1 MAGLRFSRRT
11 VIAAVDVMEGSIK
24 THDDLTRCFLKLDQ
38 DLAARCGDG
47 TLSNRFNHLIK
58 FTDEDRGNMV
68 EDGTLLQDALVSE
81 AVKRLRPMRAVIPWK
96 KAEPLPSNPD
106 DEAFLR
112 FLELDGFSVTNGIL
126 RHTLPADMELPATK
140 DEMTRL
146 LDKHNFPVAKGHLE
160 QALDA
165 HARGDWAAANGQIRT
180 FIDALLDEITERLD
194 ASTTSLGSGQ
204 RRRAKLAAI
213 GFLKRDLNEWDDKG
227 GGFLNGLI
235 KRLHPHGSHPG
246 LSDDEDSTFRLHV
259 VLLTARLLLTRF
271 DTWGSV

>member
-165 HARGDWAAANGQIRT
+165 HARGDWA
-180 FIDALLDEITERLD
+180 
-194 ASTTSLGSGQ
+194 SGQ
-204 RRRAKLAAI
+204 RANPDVHRRPSGRDHREAGRLDHHLGQRPAAS
-213 GFLKRDLNEWDDKG
+213 GEA
-227 GGFLNGLI
+227 
-235 KRLHPHGSHPG
+235 S
-246 LSDDEDSTFRLHV
+246 SDWIPK
-259 VLLTARLLLTRF
+259 ARSERM
-271 DTWGSV
+271 G